1 MKEET
6 KLVGYCHFPRSI
18 TGVSSKCLMAKGL
31 THFLQHLLHSQM
43 EQTLFF
49 LINHDW
55 TSPQVD
61 WVMATITNWN
71 FWMPFLLCVCILL
84 GIFGNFHA
92 RAALACAIACVG
104 IVDSVVNSLKHH
116 IGRPRPYMVLS
127 GVRKVELE
135 HVHPQILALKR
146 PLRVY
151 YSQFDSERSLHG
163 HSFPSGHAAN
173 SFALATIFAL
183 FFRRLGWVL
192 MASATLIAYSR
203 IYVGAH
209 WPLDVVAASL
219 IGTGTALALAVCVE
233 ALRRW
238 LCRFFSQA

>member
-1 MKEET
+1 
-6 KLVGYCHFPRSI
+6 
-18 TGVSSKCLMAKGL
+18 
-31 THFLQHLLHSQM
+31 M
-43 EQTLFF
+43 ERTLFF

-55 TSPQVD
+55 TSPQAD
-61 WVMATITNWN
+61 WVMATVTNWN

-92 RAALACAIACVG
+92 RAALVCAIACVG
-104 IVDSVVNSLKHH
+104 IVDSIVNSLKHC
-116 IGRPRPYMVLS
+116 IGRPRPYMVLK

-135 HVHPQILALKR
+135 RVHPQILALTR
-146 PLRVY
+146 PLKIR
-151 YSQFDSERSLHG
+151 YSQFSPERLHG

-183 FFRRLGWVL
+183 FFRRLGWIF
-192 MASATLIAYSR
+192 MASATLVAYSR

-219 IGTGTALALAVCVE
+219 IGAGTALMLTMCVE
-233 ALRRW
+233 MLGTRLR
-238 LCRFFSQA
+238 RFFSQT

>member
-1 MKEET
+1 
-6 KLVGYCHFPRSI
+6 
-18 TGVSSKCLMAKGL
+18 
-31 THFLQHLLHSQM
+31 M

-49 LINHDW
+49 LINHNW

-84 GIFGNFHA
+84 GVFGSFHA
-92 RAALACAIACVG
+92 RAALACAIACVVV
-104 IVDSVVNSLKHH
+104 VDSIVHSLKHC

-135 HVHPQILALKR
+135 HVHPQILALTR
-146 PLRVY
+146 PLRVH
-151 YSQFDSERSLHG
+151 YSQLGSQRPLHG

-183 FFRRLGWVL
+183 FFRRLGWIFI
-192 MASATLIAYSR
+192 ASAALVAYSR
-203 IYVGAH
+203 VYVGAH
-209 WPLDVVAASL
+209 WPLDVAAASL
-219 IGTGTALALAVCVE
+219 IGAGTALALAVCVE
-233 ALRRW
+233 TLKRW
-238 LCRFFSQA
+238 LGAFSRRGSSS